1 VVAQVDRY
9 IAWVEKNLAQPNQRV
24 RGLIIAKSFERRLK
38 FTLPQRRNIDFWI
51 YDYQLRFDKKAIRKK
66 ARSRST
72 TISEA
77 NPDEDSLTFDA
88 EEAYDTPSENP
99 SP

>member
-1 VVAQVDRY
+1 
-9 IAWVEKNLAQPNQRV
+9 
-24 RGLIIAKSFERRLK
+24 
-38 FTLPQRRNIDFWI
+38 
-51 YDYQLRFDKKAIRKK
+51 LRFDKKAIRKK